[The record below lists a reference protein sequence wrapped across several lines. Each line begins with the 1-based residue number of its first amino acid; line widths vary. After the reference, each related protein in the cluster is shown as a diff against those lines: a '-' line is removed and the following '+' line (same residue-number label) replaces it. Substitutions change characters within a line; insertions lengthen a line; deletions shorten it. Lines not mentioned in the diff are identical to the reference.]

1 MGVIFSLISV
11 VLGGLIVL
19 GVLAIAESMMV
30 LVDIVR
36 NTRQEK

>member
-36 NTRQEK
+36 NTRQKK

>member
-1 MGVIFSLISV
+1 MGVIFTLISV

-30 LVDIVR
+30 LIDIAR
-36 NTRQEK
+36 NTRQKK